1 LRELAFATLAALS
14 IRPLHAQQQQPPT
27 SITRGSISGTVT
39 RLAGG
44 DPIDQVSV
52 RIVGT
57 SLGATTNAQG
67 RYTIPNV
74 SPGIYALEA
83 VRIGMSPARKDN
95 VRVTAGAASTVD
107 IVMTESALVM
117 DAVVS
122 TGLTDP
128 VAGRN
133 APTSISHISGDA
145 LKVPSTGD
153 ALQALAGKVA
163 GATIRVGSGQP
174 GSDLN
179 IQLRAPTSFRGNTQP
194 MIIVDGVIQL
204 QDDPSLASRGLP
216 GSDLDINPEDIA
228 SIEVVRGAAAAA
240 LYGQR
245 AASGVIV
252 IKTKRGESAPQGQTR
267 VVLTNEFGV
276 SREGATVPLATH
288 HRFLVDQNNQF
299 IDQFGR
305 PITGRNFV
313 TDPNLF
319 VDNEWGV
326 PTYDHMAQIFGQ
338 GPTLSNNLSIS
349 QSSLATNFNVQVGA
363 SNEAGILKDPQGG
376 LEKYNI
382 RMNLD
387 HRIGDK
393 LSLSFG
399 TFYNRQFQRV
409 IATGNED
416 GGGQGTAALGLFS
429 RIYDISP
436 DIDLLATDAAGN
448 LIPFPDGV
456 NANRFNPLVGERQR
470 DSWNKR
476 AGLQAS
482 FGASYRPF
490 SIIQLSGEF
499 GYQRSDRNAQLQL
512 VRPGDLNTDGVLS
525 AGEFDISAD
534 FDESYNGQV
543 RAQFLKGF
551 GNWTTRSSIAALGT
565 MINENGW
572 EVDADTLL
580 QPQGD
585 LDFGRRYDASQV
597 IRDQRT
603 KSYSATF
610 ATDYRSK
617 YIFDALFRRDG
628 NSLLPPVSRW
638 QDNMRVSGAWSIG
651 EEPWWHF
658 RDIPFAKLR
667 YSLGTAGNNPRFSDQ
682 YETYLQNAGTE
693 RIFKQDMGNTQLIP
707 EKVTEQ
713 EFGLDF
719 NIMQRYGFQLSYVR
733 TYTAN
738 AIRTDTISSYTGFDT
753 QVKNLGDLQGN
764 AFEATIETQ
773 WLRRRNFVWS
783 SSIVAD
789 RSRTKIAKYPR
800 LCAAASTT
808 TLQRECE
815 GYVFG
820 ELVGV
825 GFARDATQLSP
836 RHAAM
841 TDVNG
846 NARAEN
852 NLDAFEV
859 NDDGLLVAVG
869 KGGHWTDG
877 RWGQSVVVDGIT
889 YQWGMPIVL
898 GNYDAAGLRAG
909 NRAVSFGQSNPDFQY
924 GVTNDIVWGQW
935 NLFSQFTGQVG
946 GLMYNRW
953 KERLY
958 DLELAAD
965 VDQAGKPDYAKKP
978 ASYYTNNPVA
988 ASGSSGLAPGARADW
1003 FAERNTYMKLSELQL
1018 RYRIDRVPAVLSKF
1032 GVRQASVGLTG
1043 RNLYSWKTYSG
1054 YDPEAG
1060 TPTVHVDDI
1069 TYPKYRTFSLR
1080 TQFTF

>member
-1 LRELAFATLAALS
+1 MKALRVLRVAALATLATLIPS
-14 IRPLHAQQQQPPT
+14 TRTAQAQARAT
-27 SITRGSISGTVT
+27 GSISGTVT

-44 DPIDQVSV
+44 EPIDQVMV

-74 SPGIYALEA
+74 SAGIYALEA
-83 VRIGMSPARKDN
+83 MRIGMSPARKDN
-95 VRVTAGAASTVD
+95 VRVGAGEASTVD
-107 IVMTESALVM
+107 IVMTESALIM

-163 GATIRVGSGQP
+163 GATIRSSGQP
-174 GSDLN
+174 GGDLN
-179 IQLRAPTSFRGNTQP
+179 IQLRAPTSFRANTQP

-245 AASGVIV
+245 AGSGVIV
-252 IKTKRGESAPQGQTR
+252 IRTKRGESAPQGTTR
-267 VVLTNEFGV
+267 VVLTNEIGT
-276 SREGATVPLATH
+276 SKEGKSVPLATH
-288 HRFLVDQNNQF
+288 HRWLVDQNNQF
-299 IDQFGR
+299 IDAFGR
-305 PITGRNFV
+305 PV
-313 TDPNLF
+313 TNRAFTSDPNLF
-319 VDNEWGV
+319 LDNEWAV
-326 PTYDHMAQIFGQ
+326 PTYDHIGQFFGQ

-363 SNEAGILKDPQGG
+363 SNEAGIVRQPRGG
-376 LEKYNI
+376 IEKYNI

-409 IATGNED
+409 LGEGNQNPAN
-416 GGGQGTAALGLFS
+416 GGGQAQAALNLFT
-429 RIYDISP
+429 RLYDISP
-436 DIDLLATDAAGN
+436 DVDLLAIDPATGG
-448 LIPFPDGV
+448 LIPFPEDV
-456 NANRFNPLVGERQR
+456 NASRFNPIYGESQR

-476 AGLQAS
+476 AGLQGS
-482 FGASYRPF
+482 LGASYRPF
-490 SIIQLSGEF
+490 SILQLSGEF

-512 VRPGDLNTDGVLS
+512 VRPNELNTNGATS
-525 AGEFDISAD
+525 PGEYDISAD

-543 RAQFLKGF
+543 RAQILKGF
-551 GNWTTRSSIAALGT
+551 GNWTTRSSVAMLGT
-565 MINENGW
+565 MINNNGW
-572 EVDADTLL
+572 EVRADTLL

-585 LDFGRRYDASQV
+585 LDFGRRFDADQTL
-597 IRDQRT
+597 RDQNT

-617 YIFDALFRRDG
+617 YIFDALYRRDG
-628 NSLLPPVSRW
+628 NSLLPAVSRW
-638 QDNMRVSGAWSIG
+638 QDNMRISGAWSLG
-651 EEPWWHF
+651 EESWWML
-658 RDIPFAKLR
+658 RSVPFAKLR
-667 YSLGTAGNNPRFSDQ
+667 YSMGTAGHNPRFADQ

-693 RIFKQDMGNTQLIP
+693 RIFKQDMGNTQLLP
-707 EKVTEQ
+707 ERVREQ

-719 NIMQRYGFQLSYVR
+719 NIMRRYGFQLSYVR
-733 TYTAN
+733 TYTQDAL
-738 AIRTDTISSYTGFDT
+738 RSDTISSYTGFDT

-764 AFEATIETQ
+764 AFEATIEAQ
-773 WLRRRNFVWS
+773 WMRRRNFVWT

-789 RSRTKIAKYPR
+789 RAREKIVNYPR
-800 LCAAASTT
+800 LCAPASAT

-815 GYVFG
+815 GYVIG
-820 ELVGV
+820 QVYGV
-825 GFARDATQLSP
+825 GFARNATQLSP
-836 RHAAM
+836 RHA
-841 TDVNG
+841 TN
-846 NARAEN
+846 N

-877 RWGQSVVVDGIT
+877 RWGQAVVVDGIS

-898 GNYDAAGLRAG
+898 GNYDASGLRNG
-909 NRAVSFGQSNPDFQY
+909 NASVNFGQSNPDFQY
-924 GVTNDIVWGQW
+924 GITNDFVWGQW
-935 NLFSQFTGQVG
+935 NLFTQITGQVG

-958 DLELAAD
+958 DLELHAD
-965 VDQAGKPDYAKKP
+965 VDQSEKPDYAKKP
-978 ASYYTNNPVA
+978 VTYYLNNPVA

-1003 FAERNTYMKLSELQL
+1003 FAERNTYAKVSELQL
-1018 RYRIDRVPAVLSKF
+1018 RYRIDRVPAALAKF
-1032 GVRQASVGLTG
+1032 GVRQASIGLTG
-1043 RNLYSWKTYSG
+1043 RNLYSWQTYSG

-1069 TYPKYRTFSLR
+1069 AYPRYRTFSLR